1 MQIELNTVDVLQAAI
16 MLEERGT
23 RFYTDAAAL
32 ASGNERKL
40 LEQLAGMEL
49 GHAKMFA
56 GILAAFRSA
65 SATRQTEQNE
75 ESSAYLEALT
85 SDRIISTECQIEK
98 DDTYPEILEKAMLVE
113 KNSVFFYASVKYS
126 LLAGMPA
133 GEIDRLIGEEVGH
146 FRALNDALV
155 SWRKHHR

>member
-1 MQIELNTVDVLQAAI
+1 MQIELNIADVLQAAI

-23 RFYTDAAAL
+23 RFYSDAAEL

-56 GILAAFRSA
+56 GILAAYRAA
-65 SATRQTEQNE
+65 SGARETEQSE
-75 ESSAYLEALT
+75 ESSAYLQALT

-113 KNSVFFYASVKYS
+113 KNSVFFYSSVKYC
-126 LLAGMPA
+126 LLTGMPA
-133 GEIDRLIGEEVGH
+133 GDIDRLIGEEIDH

-155 SWRKHHR
+155 TWRKLHS